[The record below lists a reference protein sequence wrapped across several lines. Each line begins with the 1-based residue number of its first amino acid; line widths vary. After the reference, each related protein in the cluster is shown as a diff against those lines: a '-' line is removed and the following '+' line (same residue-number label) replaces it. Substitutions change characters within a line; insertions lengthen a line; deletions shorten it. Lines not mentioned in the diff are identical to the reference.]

1 MLFPP
6 YARCVRLIPA
16 KMMREWKELLMLGLP
31 LYEPG
36 SGDSDPGPLS
46 APLDP
51 VQRQKEELLNDQD
64 YQEYTVSERWH
75 LLCIFSLDISN
86 RIRISGD

>member
-1 MLFPP
+1 
-6 YARCVRLIPA
+6 
-16 KMMREWKELLMLGLP
+16 MMREWKELLLLGLP
-31 LYEPG
+31 LYDPVP
-36 SGDSDPGPLS
+36 GDSDPGPLS

-51 VQRQKEELLNDQD
+51 VERQKEELLNNQD

-75 LLCIFSLDISN
+75 PPCIGSFDMSN